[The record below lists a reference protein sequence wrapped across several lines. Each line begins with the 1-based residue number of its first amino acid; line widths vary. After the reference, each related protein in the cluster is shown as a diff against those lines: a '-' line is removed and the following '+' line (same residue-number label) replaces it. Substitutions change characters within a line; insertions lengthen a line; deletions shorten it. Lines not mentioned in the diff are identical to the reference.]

1 VAVETADS
9 KAADSMIAK
18 EIESMEYEPLI
29 DVEKKLIAWSLILGI
44 VLIGFFLWL
53 SITYFPGK

>member
-1 VAVETADS
+1 MAVETADS

-18 EIESMEYEPLI
+18 EIESMEYEPLM

>member
-1 VAVETADS
+1 MAVETADS

-18 EIESMEYEPLI
+18 EIESMEYEPLM

-44 VLIGFFLWL
+44 VLLGFFLWL

>member
-1 VAVETADS
+1 MAVETADS